1 MSIMLAERDEQG
13 HTHVRELGDHEVR
26 RIMAPS
32 TVSVDAE
39 GFCAR
44 RQLPDGRWLAV
55 VPLLGERARLGFAG
69 TRGASR
75 EQPFLARLTS
85 MWDYPNR
92 QQAISALMVW
102 DGEGAPPGG
111 QSRARSYR

>member
-1 MSIMLAERDEQG
+1 MSIMLTERDERG
-13 HTHVRELGDHEVR
+13 HLRVRELDGPEIR
-26 RIMAPS
+26 QIMAPA
-32 TVSVDAE
+32 TAPVDAE

-44 RQLPDGRWLAV
+44 RRLPDGRWLAV
-55 VPLLGERARLGFAG
+55 IPLLGERARLGFAG
-69 TRGASR
+69 LRGECK
-75 EQPFLARLTS
+75 EQPFLAQSNS

-111 QSRARSYR
+111 ERSLRTYR